1 MYNDDDNNEEDQEIG
16 SEDLDRIKDAGKAAT
31 NKAKKTAKS
40 VVNKIKTTISSMIPP
55 KIKLYILIAII
66 VIIAVI
72 ILLAAIIY
80 LLDIDKTSKNKL
92 KDGET
97 EPFGYW
103 WPIGGEAITD
113 EDGIED
119 GSGTPIETQIT
130 SEYGKRDGKLHGG
143 IDIAPVGDTT
153 PGLIPVI
160 AIAAGEVTYPEDKE
174 TQNYARYEGNS
185 GTNGGYGNYIIINHG
200 EISSLYGHLHAG
212 SIKVQTG
219 DSVKRGQIIA
229 YMGNS
234 GDSRSSNGGTG
245 THLHFEIRIYAE
257 DGTYERVNPLEY
269 VSNDASRARAEGVS
283 ILFNEKYTKEQF
295 VKAIKKYKVPDGN
308 SAGEISGIT
317 NKDGYEKVFIANAE
331 KCYDIAIEYNVD
343 PAFLFGIA
351 VTESGY
357 GTSSR
362 TYNNSNPFGYETGG
376 TATNFSGFEDAA
388 KRVCETIKGYTESE
402 SWLAECKK
410 RVELVGY
417 GVPDLTV
424 AEGIVTIYNGVSN
437 VELGQ
442 IERGDSFGIS
452 TVKERWSAWVN
463 NATGYM
469 KSIYGLL

>member
-1 MYNDDDNNEEDQEIG
+1 MYDDDNDEEQELG
-16 SEDLDRIKDAGKAAT
+16 SDDLDRINSAGKALE
-31 NKAKKTAKS
+31 NKAKRTTKS
-40 VVNKIKTTISSMIPP
+40 AVVKIKTTISSMVP
-55 KIKLYILIAII
+55 KKVKLYFFIAII
-66 VIIAVI
+66 VIILII
-72 ILLAAIIY
+72 ILLAAAAY
-80 LLDIDKTSKNKL
+80 LIEKLTMRDNKL
-92 KDGET
+92 RDGET

-103 WPIGGEAITD
+103 WPIGGEVTTD

-130 SEYGKRDGKLHGG
+130 SEYGERNGKLHGG

-153 PGLIPVI
+153 PGLIPII
-160 AIAAGEVTYPEDKE
+160 AIAAGEVTYPGNKA
-174 TQNYARYEGNS
+174 TQNYVRYKGNS
-185 GTNGGYGNYIIINHG
+185 GSNGGYGNYIIINHG

-212 SIKVQTG
+212 SIKVQAG

-269 VSNDASRARAEGVS
+269 VSNEVGRARAEGVS
-283 ILFNEKYTKEQF
+283 VLFNERYTKTQF
-295 VKAIKKYKVPDGN
+295 VKAVRKYKVPDGN

-331 KCYDIAIEYNVD
+331 KCYDIATEYNID

-376 TATNFSGFEDAA
+376 SATSFSGFEDAA
-388 KRVCETIKGYTESE
+388 RKVCATIKGYTESE
-402 SWLAECKK
+402 SWLDECRK

-424 AEGIVTIYNGVSN
+424 AEGVVTIYNGVSN

-442 IERGDSFGIS
+442 IERGDSYAIS

-463 NATGYM
+463 NATRYM